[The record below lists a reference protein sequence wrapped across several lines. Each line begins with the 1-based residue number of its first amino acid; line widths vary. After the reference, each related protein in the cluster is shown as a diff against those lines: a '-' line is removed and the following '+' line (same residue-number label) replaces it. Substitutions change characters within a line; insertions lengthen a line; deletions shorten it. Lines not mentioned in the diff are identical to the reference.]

1 MVVVEDIT
9 MEPHIMERHI
19 MGAMEVVKF
28 VKKKHFLKPSAS
40 HNVNV
45 CHHQEV
51 GEVVTMVEAMAG
63 VVINLLPRHLRLP
76 SHI

>member
-19 MGAMEVVKF
+19 MGAME
-28 VKKKHFLKPSAS
+28 
-40 HNVNV
+40 
-45 CHHQEV
+45 EV

-63 VVINLLPRHLRLP
+63 VVINLLPRHLREEGEEENALGGTGLNMLTKI
-76 SHI
+76 HHRQKAEH

>member
-28 VKKKHFLKPSAS
+28 VKKKTLFEIISIP
-40 HNVNV
+40 
-45 CHHQEV
+45 
-51 GEVVTMVEAMAG
+51 
-63 VVINLLPRHLRLP
+63 
-76 SHI
+76 